1 MGLKVYIQGNKWM
14 KDCASVLG
22 IVSAQPICES
32 QTLCNNLR
40 LSRERMYLSDHLNYY
55 NHCWDGNAWISVFDV
70 VELSGPWKYASLSF
84 GGFAK
89 QNYALWNVSVQT
101 REVESTNSGWAWMYF
116 INTHTVPHQHKPAF
130 HSLWLTHLY
139 NQCTHTHSR
148 HLHTGCCM
156 NDCLNLCCHH
166 QYTLTV
172 LQDGHTGNFI
182 QKRKKNF
189 VIIHL
194 WYKLQILLIQK
205 KASLHRKILD
215 FNLHSYTSLLLVPYI

>member
-139 NQCTHTHSR
+139 NQCTHTHT
-148 HLHTGCCM
+148 HTADIYIPGAAWM
-156 NDCLNLCCHH
+156 IVLIYAVTIN
-166 QYTLTV
+166 TLWLYCKMVT
-172 LQDGHTGNFI
+172 LEI
-182 QKRKKNF
+182 LYKKKKKDF

-194 WYKLQILLIQK
+194 WYELQILLIQK
-205 KASLHRKILD
+205 KSIFAQENPG
-215 FNLHSYTSLLLVPYI
+215 F

>member
-101 REVESTNSGWAWMYF
+101 RGVESTNSGWAWMYF

-139 NQCTHTHSR
+139 NQCTHTHT
-148 HLHTGCCM
+148 HTADIYIPGAAWMIVLIYAVTINTLWLYCKM
-156 NDCLNLCCHH
+156 VTLENL
-166 QYTLTV
+166 Y
-172 LQDGHTGNFI
+172 
-182 QKRKKNF
+182 KKKDF

-205 KASLHRKILD
+205 SIFAQENPG
-215 FNLHSYTSLLLVPYI
+215 F